1 MPLLFKIDWKK
12 KNLQEKRK
20 IVRNARHVQVQLMP
34 MKVVGS
40 NHYLKLK
47 YTGLQKAYTLLHFLM
62 QWQLEI
68 KES

>member
-1 MPLLFKIDWKK
+1 LEKKTSKK
-12 KNLQEKRK
+12 KEGRQ